1 MDQLFHHVLIT
12 NKYLSKLIWNQVPV
26 VHRVLQIDAKKES
39 GMLSL
44 ADYITYG
51 ITDRFIQSFT
61 LDYVNTVIDRSN
73 PRYYSE
79 LFELILKTKNQVA
92 MIHMIDILTRV
103 DRFIFEP
110 HTPLAMI
117 INIEMVT
124 TLQQYLTRPTSP
136 NNTFKFKQSDSLY
149 EVMLVSSFY
158 YGDLELLRSLMNE
171 RNDEK
176 CIPIPTQRQIFYHFN
191 NLAEPKDNY
200 KIIVMNVDFNV
211 LEQMLIEIIT
221 KCSKVFD
228 SVAWRRLLRDSLTL
242 NLIKVL
248 ELIASL
254 YSIQS
259 QRIASAK
266 EEEIHLDTNILIEL
280 ESFPPRCTTQHL
292 ELFHTAI
299 VKHLKV
305 VCPYTQVAV
314 DNDNIDYLVY
324 CSKNFSDFWK
334 INGLSIFDSALK
346 TGKHRITNYILDNS
360 VLLEC
365 KKNNN
370 NNNNNNS
377 IISIED
383 ISSQLISLKMINCL
397 FELVTIH
404 SDILSGTFSKFLG
417 RAIQAQDYSL
427 AKYLLNE
434 INQQQDEA
442 ATVCVKND
450 LDFAFEMALMS
461 DKQIA
466 LEMLASYS
474 KKKGVTLILPLKSMS
489 VSSAENQ
496 CYVLERFSAACP
508 IEELV
513 IPPGVRVNRD
523 TIRIVRSLGGDPMK
537 IFPLKGLINAHLDGD
552 LSLLKSLVQSQPLYT
567 PHDGLVEK
575 ICQFYSAQH
584 LQCLEGVDYARQDKF
599 GQLVE
604 LAIINQNPT
613 NGLEI
618 IKLLFDQVKN
628 NEDLSNADKQKLY
641 DSEQGFIQFAFSHKH
656 VESLMMDDDDSIIEY
671 FWNDLY
677 SGQKYKDKRII
688 LMGFHKFN
696 SGVQN
701 YTLLRL
707 GPPIAK
713 KQFIKVIDKLL
724 QLSEQAMNGNQKDI
738 NEIRDYIIS
747 FNFCNIEKSPHP
759 TYQIINQ

>member
-1 MDQLFHHVLIT
+1 MDKLFHHVLIT
-12 NKYLSKLIWNQVPV
+12 NKYLSKLIWSKVPV
-26 VHRVLQIDAKKES
+26 VHRVLQIDTKKVSE
-39 GMLSL
+39 MVSL
-44 ADYITYG
+44 ADYITFG

-73 PRYYSE
+73 ARYYSE

-110 HTPLAMI
+110 NTPLSSII

-124 TLQQYLTRPTSP
+124 ILQQYLTRPTSP
-136 NNTFKFKQSDSLY
+136 NNTFKFKQSDSL
-149 EVMLVSSFY
+149 
-158 YGDLELLRSLMNE
+158 SLMNE

-191 NLAEPKDNY
+191 NLAEPKDND
-200 KIIVMNVDFNV
+200 KIVVMNVDFNV

-221 KCSKVFD
+221 KCSKVFGG
-228 SVAWRRLLRDSLTL
+228 VTWRRLLRGSIAL

-248 ELIASL
+248 ELIARLLS
-254 YSIQS
+254 S
-259 QRIASAK
+259 
-266 EEEIHLDTNILIEL
+266 DTIILVEL
-280 ESFPPRCTTQHL
+280 ESFPPRGTTQHL

-299 VKHLKV
+299 VKHLTV
-305 VCPYTQVAV
+305 VSPHTQVAV

-346 TGKHRITNYILDNS
+346 TGKHRITNYILDNM

-365 KKNNN
+365 KKTDD
-370 NNNNNNS
+370 NNNNNS
-377 IISIED
+377 SRISIED
-383 ISSQLISLKMINCL
+383 ISPQLISLRMINCL

-404 SDILSGTFSKFLG
+404 QSDILSGTFSKFLG

-427 AKYLLNE
+427 AKYLLND
-434 INQQQDEA
+434 QPA
-442 ATVCVKND
+442 AVQND
-450 LDFAFEMALMS
+450 LEFAFEMALVS

-466 LEMLASYS
+466 LEMLVSYS
-474 KKKGVTLILPLKSMS
+474 EKTGQSLPLPLKST
-489 VSSAENQ
+489 SSAKNQ
-496 CYVLERFSAACP
+496 RYILEKFSVAHP
-508 IEELV
+508 IQELI
-513 IPPGVRVNRD
+513 IPLGILVNQE

-537 IFPLKGLINAHLDGD
+537 IFPLED
-552 LSLLKSLVQSQPLYT
+552 LVN
-567 PHDGLVEK
+567 V
-575 ICQFYSAQH
+575 AQH
-584 LQCLEGVDYARQDKF
+584 LQCLEGIDFDYHRDQDKF

-604 LAIINQNPT
+604 LAIINQNPI

-628 NEDLSNADKQKLY
+628 NEDLSNTDKQKLY

-671 FWNDLY
+671 FWNVLY
-677 SGQKYKDKRII
+677 SGQKYKDKRVI
-688 LMGFHKFN
+688 LKGFRKFN
-696 SGVQN
+696 SGIQN
-701 YTLLRL
+701 SQLLS
-707 GPPIAK
+707 K
-713 KQFIKVIDKLL
+713 KQFTKVVDKLS

-738 NEIRDYIIS
+738 KEIRVYCHKLENLII
-747 FNFCNIEKSPHP
+747 K
-759 TYQIINQ
+759 NQH